1 MTELNIDDTK
11 FYKIVP
17 SPDENYQLYEKVK
30 VSDDQIKNNIKE
42 DFIQEKNHY
51 FLTTHLTKKFVEEQK
66 YRSDYDI
73 MMMKTYHD

>member
-51 FLTTHLTKKFVEEQK
+51 FLTTHLTKKFVDEKK